1 MKNVDHFAVDLII
14 KSSLYGYI
22 LEAGL
27 EYPDE
32 LHNTIIIP
40 LLQKNLKLLI
50 FSHYYKK
57 IADKYNVKL
66 GDMKNVVPH
75 LVEKTN
81 YTVHHIQIYLSLGTK
96 LIKLHKILKFKLS
109 DWMKKYIDFNTQ
121 KRKDANNE
129 FEKSFFKLMN
139 DSAYGK
145 TIDNLR
151 KESML
156 E

>member
-1 MKNVDHFAVDLII
+1 MKNL
-14 KSSLYGYI
+14 
-22 LEAGL
+22 
-27 EYPDE
+27 
-32 LHNTIIIP
+32 
-40 LLQKNLKLLI
+40 
-50 FSHYYKK
+50 
-57 IADKYNVKL
+57 
-66 GDMKNVVPH
+66 VPH

-81 YTVHHIQIYLSLGTK
+81 YTVHHIQIYLSLGIK

-151 KESML
+151 KRINVRLVKNTKGYLKISNML
-156 E
+156 ANQLSFLKKFLVKILLLFMKLNLS